1 VLPAIFQRRS
11 AATAG
16 DRGTFFTRHRSILRA
31 SHLRKGFSLA
41 EALIAMSI
49 VAMSGS
55 VLLLLAQTVLDAG
68 TGAVD
73 RQGAEGI
80 ADQVIE
86 EILTKR
92 YMAAGDNPLNA
103 TLAPGAGDLV
113 GPGRSKFND
122 IDDYNGFTAK
132 PLPGIYGENLGIGN
146 DAGANRAPLFALPAS
161 YFENWR
167 LSVTISY
174 VSPTDNSV
182 VLSNTSSSTRSYYRQ
197 INVQID
203 YVDST
208 GTALPLANRKR
219 VVTYVPPQ

>member
-73 RQGAEGI
+73 RQVAEGI

>member
-1 VLPAIFQRRS
+1 MLPAIFQRRS

-16 DRGTFFTRHRSILRA
+16 DRGTFCMRHRSILRA

-73 RQGAEGI
+73 RQVAEGI

>member
-1 VLPAIFQRRS
+1 MLPAIFQRLS
-11 AATAG
+11 
-16 DRGTFFTRHRSILRA
+16 TFICGGSPFSKRNHSIPRQSHRH
-31 SHLRKGFSLA
+31 KGFSLA

-73 RQGAEGI
+73 RQVAEGI

-92 YMAAGDNPLNA
+92 YMAPGDNPLNA
-103 TLAPGAGDLV
+103 TLAPGSGDLA
-113 GPGRSKFND
+113 GPGRSQFND

-132 PLPGIYGENLGIGN
+132 PLPGIYGESLGIGN
-146 DAGANRAPLFALPAS
+146 DAGANRAPLFALPSS

-203 YVDST
+203 YVDSS